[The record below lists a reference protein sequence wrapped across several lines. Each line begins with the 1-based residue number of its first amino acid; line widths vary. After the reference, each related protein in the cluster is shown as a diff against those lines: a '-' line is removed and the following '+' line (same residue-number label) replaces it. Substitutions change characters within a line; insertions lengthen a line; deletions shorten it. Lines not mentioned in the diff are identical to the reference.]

1 VESSGVKDR
10 LLKKWH
16 VTLDGRER
24 QAHADMVNKPA
35 IPIDDFFDV
44 GGEKLKYP
52 GDPRGSAGNVIQ
64 CRCAIVY
71 QRID

>member
-1 VESSGVKDR
+1 MAS
-10 LLKKWH
+10 
-16 VTLDGRER
+16 
-24 QAHADMVNKPA
+24 KPA

-64 CRCAIVY
+64 CRCAVVY
-71 QRID
+71 ERIR